1 MSQVIKYSRTICS
14 HQKQSTNSP
23 AINTIDYVNND
34 YVVNPVAVN
43 DKDGRLA
50 TRSKIDNYEDS
61 LKDLVGSDRG
71 DMDQINDDGLK
82 EYIAGGAYI
91 RQLFIPRDTSIVSKI
106 WNKERMWIIAS
117 GEVTF
122 TTEMGTKRVKAPYT
136 EVVPH
141 GSKVALY
148 THEDTL
154 WFAITG
160 AESTNLNEIEEEVI
174 AKDYSDCS
182 YPWDQIGETK

>member
-1 MSQVIKYSRTICS
+1 MGQAIRYSATLTAPKKEAFAPS
-14 HQKQSTNSP
+14 FFKTL
-23 AINTIDYVNND
+23 DYVNND
-34 YVVNPVAVN
+34 HVINPVAVS
-43 DKDGRLA
+43 DKESRLSA
-50 TRSKIDNYEDS
+50 RNKIDNYE
-61 LKDLVGSDRG
+61 LAVQKLVGSEKG
-71 DMDQINDDGLK
+71 DMDAINKDGLK
-82 EYIAGGAYI
+82 EYFAGGSYI
-91 RQLFIPRDTSIVSKI
+91 RELFIPKDCTIVSQI

-160 AESTNLNEIEEEVI
+160 AESTNSKEVEKEII
-174 AKDYSDCS
+174 AKDYKDCS
-182 YPWDQIGETK
+182 YPWEKI

>member
-1 MSQVIKYSRTICS
+1 MSEINYSVNICKPKPTLATLEYIDNDHVVNQAS
-14 HQKQSTNSP
+14 VTDKQS
-23 AINTIDYVNND
+23 
-34 YVVNPVAVN
+34 
-43 DKDGRLA
+43 RLIA
-50 TRSKIDNYEDS
+50 RNKIDRYES
-61 LKDLVGSDRG
+61 ALKEHVGSDSG
-71 DMDQINDDGLK
+71 EMDKINEDGLK
-82 EYIAGGAYI
+82 EHFAGGSYI
-91 RQLFIPRDTSIVSKI
+91 RELLIPKDTTIVSQI

-136 EVVPH
+136 ETVPY

-160 AESTNLNEIEEEVI
+160 AESTNSNDIEKEVI
-174 AKDYSDCS
+174 AKDYSDCT
-182 YPWDQIGETK
+182 YPWEKIA

>member
-1 MSQVIKYSRTICS
+1 MQTELIETAS
-14 HQKQSTNSP
+14 NSLLTTEYVS
-23 AINTIDYVNND
+23 NTAVT
-34 YVVNPVAVN
+34 NPVAVN
-43 DKDGRLA
+43 DKEGRMIA
-50 TRSKIDNYEDS
+50 RVSIEAYEDA
-61 LKDLVGSDRG
+61 LKDLVGSDTG
-71 DMDQINDDGLK
+71 DMDDINNDGLK
-82 EYIAGGAYI
+82 EHFVGGAYV
-91 RQLFIPRDTSIVSKI
+91 RELFIPKDCTIVSKI

-136 EVVPH
+136 EIVPH

-160 AESTNLNEIEEEVI
+160 TETMSSDKIEEEVTTEN
-174 AKDYSDCS
+174 YSDCV
-182 YPWDQIGETK
+182 YPWDELEHGGVK